1 MSDAPPTLAERVREV
16 PVTAGLVALLVA
28 VFGLL
33 AAAGGSTNVNS
44 ELITR
49 WGANTTGYTPREPWR
64 IVTAAF
70 LHYNVVHVLFNG
82 YALWFVGGI
91 LERALGGRRLL
102 ALFVLFAIGGNVIGS
117 LWWEARLAGMIPGVP
132 GGRHAASAGASGAVC
147 GLVAYA
153 ALYVRAHESLRGYRG
168 GMRTWLI
175 AIVVISFAMAK
186 VDAVGHLGGMLAGA
200 VGAAS
205 ISPAPGTPAGR
216 GWTAA
221 AVAAGL
227 LAVAC
232 FGLVAAEVRIG

>member
-1 MSDAPPTLAERVREV
+1 M
-16 PVTAGLVALLVA
+16 TAGLVALLVA

-132 GGRHAASAGASGAVC
+132 GRPARGLGRRVGSGVRAGRLRRALRAGARVAARLPRRHADLADRDRRDQLRHGQGRRRRPPGRHAGGRGRRRLDQPGAG
-147 GLVAYA
+147 
-153 ALYVRAHESLRGYRG
+153 
-168 GMRTWLI
+168 
-175 AIVVISFAMAK
+175 
-186 VDAVGHLGGMLAGA
+186 D
-200 VGAAS
+200 
-205 ISPAPGTPAGR
+205 PGRP